1 MTGLSALLLLLSIAF
16 GARAQSL
23 HGTIAGTVTDPSGK
37 PLGEAR
43 VRLSEVETGR
53 ERTTTAA
60 HSGEFRIPLLPA
72 GRYRLAVEQPGY
84 QSRSMELALLI
95 NQEIRVE
102 VPMLPAGRA
111 ESIEV
116 RAPRSLLRPE
126 SAATG
131 AVIENHQ
138 VRGLPLD
145 GRNFLE
151 LTLLTPGVA
160 PAAQGSAGSVRG
172 SFAVN
177 VNGARESSN
186 MYLLDGVYNGDPKL
200 NGTGLSSSA
209 DAIRESEMSTST
221 YDASFGRNG
230 GGQVNVAVKSGTNE
244 LHGTAYYF
252 FRNSVLDAR
261 NFFVPAGEPDPRYQR
276 NQFGFSAGGPLARNR
291 TFLFGNYEGRRIAE
305 GITKVSNVPTALER
319 TGDFSQSG
327 LRYLIDPFTMQ
338 PFPGNRVPANRIHP
352 AGNNIV
358 NLYPLPNRNV
368 PGQNYV
374 SSPVQRDRN
383 DQFDVR
389 LDHQLTASGDFA
401 ARYSMSDRGL
411 YEPFSGPSFAAIPGF
426 GTGVPLRS
434 HNFMLSEIHAITP
447 AFLNELRAGFSRVSG
462 SSLQEN
468 IDQNLNRM
476 VGLPSLSDNPRRYG
490 LSFMT
495 LPGYSSLG
503 DEFNNP
509 QQSATNV
516 YQVLDNATWLRGP
529 SLCKFGFEFRRTQQ
543 NAFRDVQ
550 SRGFLNFLG
559 LTGNSVAELL
569 QGLPS
574 YTGGAILDNPQYLRT
589 SSYNFFVNDNWRV
602 VPRLTLNLGLRYE
615 YNSPPVDRYDR
626 ANVYDLAQGRLVP
639 VGVGGVPRGGFLP
652 DRNNFAP
659 RLGLAW
665 TVGSDERT
673 VVRAGYGFY
682 YDQSPLAPGE
692 GLYFSPPYFNFRLF
706 YSLPQFPLTLD
717 NPWPSNFPF
726 PTPPSALAFQRDLR
740 SAYMQHWNFGIQR
753 QVGRSGVV
761 EGGYVA
767 SKGTKLL
774 SARDINQPAPSAAQ
788 FNPRPNPYF
797 DDISALESRASSSYQ
812 SLQARYQRG
821 FAAGISALVG
831 YTWAKSIDDSSNFFS
846 SAGDPNFPQ
855 DSYNVSAERGR
866 SNFDVRHRLTASYS
880 WELPFGRGKRWL
892 SEGAAARIAGGWQTF
907 GIWTFQTGRP
917 FTVALLP
924 ELDNSGTGRSVL
936 GFGANDRPDVLRNPA
951 LPDPAPERWFDTT
964 AFTIPARGNFGN
976 AGRNILDGPGLRS
989 INVSLLR
996 NFSLRESLS
1005 LQFRAEAFNLLNNV
1019 NFDLPDIFAGS
1030 PAFGRI
1036 SSAQAPRH
1044 IQFGLKLL
1052 F

>member
-1 MTGLSALLLLLSIAF
+1 MAGLSTFALLISIAV
-16 GARAQSL
+16 AAAAQSL
-23 HGTIAGTVTDPSGK
+23 HGTIAGTVTDESGK
-37 PLGEAR
+37 ALGEAR
-43 VRLSEVETGR
+43 VRLEEAETGR
-53 ERTTTAA
+53 VRTAMAA
-60 HSGEFRIPLLPA
+60 DGDFRIPLLPA
-72 GRYRLAVEQPGY
+72 GRYRLQVD
-84 QSRSMELALLI
+84 RSGFQTRMLDLNLLI
-95 NQEIRVE
+95 NQEIRVD
-102 VPMLPAGRA
+102 VQMLSSGRA
-111 ESIEV
+111 ENIEV
-116 RAPRSLLRPE
+116 RATRSLLKPE

-138 VRGLPLD
+138 IRGLPLD

-151 LTLLTPGVA
+151 LTLLAPGVA

-177 VNGARESSN
+177 VNGARENSN

-200 NGTGLSSSA
+200 NGTALSSSA
-209 DAIRESEMSTST
+209 DAIREFEVSAST

-276 NQFGFSAGGPLARNR
+276 SQFGFSAGGPLARNR
-291 TFLFGNYEGRRIAE
+291 TFLFGDYEGRRSAE
-305 GITKVSNVPTALER
+305 GITKVTNVPTELER
-319 TGDFSQSG
+319 SGDFSQSG

-338 PFPGNRVPANRIHP
+338 PFPGNRVPASRVHP
-352 AGNNIV
+352 AGSNIV
-358 NLYPLPNRNV
+358 NLYPLPNRAV
-368 PGQNYV
+368 PGQNYA
-374 SSPVQRDRN
+374 SSPSQRDRN

-401 ARYSMSDRGL
+401 ARYSMSDRDL
-411 YEPFSGPSFAAIPGF
+411 YEPFSGPTFAAIPGF
-426 GTGVPLRS
+426 GTGVPVRS
-434 HNFMLSEIHAITP
+434 HNLMLSETHAVSP
-447 AFLNELRAGFSRVSG
+447 VLLNELRAAFSRVSG
-462 SSLQEN
+462 SSFQEN
-468 IDQNLNRM
+468 IGRNLNQS
-476 VGLPSLSDNPRRYG
+476 VGLPVLSDIPRRYG

-509 QQSATNV
+509 QRSATNT
-516 YQVLDNATWLRGP
+516 YQVLDNATWSRGR
-529 SLCKFGFEFRRTQQ
+529 SLWKFGFEFRRTQQ
-543 NAFRDVQ
+543 NAYRDVQ

-574 YTGGAILDNPQYLRT
+574 YTGGSILDNPQYLRT
-589 SSYNFFVNDNWRV
+589 SSYNFFLNDNWRV
-602 VPRLTLNLGLRYE
+602 LPRLTLNLGLRYE
-615 YNSPPVDRYDR
+615 YNTPPVDRYDR
-626 ANVYDLAQGRLVP
+626 ANVYDPAQGKLVA
-639 VGVGGVPRGGFLP
+639 VGAGGVPRGGFLP

-659 RLGLAW
+659 RFGFAW
-665 TVGSDERT
+665 TVGGDGRT
-673 VVRAGYGFY
+673 VVRGGYGIY

-706 YSLPQFPLTLD
+706 FSLPQFPLTLD
-717 NPWPSNFPF
+717 NPWPANFPL
-726 PTPPSALAFQRDLR
+726 PTPPSALAFQRDMR
-740 SAYMQHWNFGIQR
+740 SAYMQHWNFSVQR
-753 QVGRSGVV
+753 QVGRTGMV
-761 EGGYVA
+761 EGSYVA

-774 SARDINQPAPSAAQ
+774 SARDINQPGPSAAQ
-788 FNPRPNPYF
+788 FNPRPNPFF
-797 DDISALESRASSSYQ
+797 DDISSLESRASSSYQ
-812 SLQARYQRG
+812 SFQARYQRS
-821 FAAGISALVG
+821 FAAGFSALAG
-831 YTWAKSIDDSSNFFS
+831 YAWAKSIDDSSNFFS

-855 DSYNVSAERGR
+855 NSYNVAAERGR
-866 SNFDVRHRLTASYS
+866 SNFDVRHRVTASYA

-892 SEGAAARIAGGWQTF
+892 AAGAGAHILGGWQTL

-936 GFGANDRPDVLRNPA
+936 GFGANDRPDLLRNPA
-951 LPDPAPERWFDTT
+951 LSGRTPERWFDTA
-964 AFTIPARGNFGN
+964 AFTIPARGSFGN
-976 AGRNILDGPGLRS
+976 AGRNILDGPGLKS

-996 NFSLRESLS
+996 NFSVRESLS

-1030 PAFGRI
+1030 PTFGRI

-1044 IQFGLKLL
+1044 VQFGIKLL

>member
-1 MTGLSALLLLLSIAF
+1 MIGLSALFLLLSMAV
-16 GARAQSL
+16 GVRAQSL
-23 HGTIAGTVTDPSGK
+23 HGTIAGTVTDASGNA
-37 PLGEAR
+37 LGEAR
-43 VRLSEVETGR
+43 VHLREVETGR
-53 ERTTTAA
+53 ERTTTV
-60 HSGEFRIPLLPA
+60 SQTGDFRIPLLPA
-72 GRYRLAVEQPGY
+72 GRYRLEVQGPGY
-84 QSRSMELALLI
+84 QGRSLELDLLI
-95 NQEIRVE
+95 NQEIRIE
-102 VPMLPAGRA
+102 VPMLPASRG

-116 RAPRSLLRPE
+116 RAPRSLLKPE

-131 AVIENHQ
+131 TVIENRQ
-138 VRGLPLD
+138 IRGLPLD

-151 LTLLTPGVA
+151 LTLLTPGVNV
-160 PAAQGSAGSVRG
+160 AAQGSAGSVRG

-177 VNGARESSN
+177 VNGARENSN

-200 NGTGLSSSA
+200 NGTGVNASA
-209 DAIRESEMSTST
+209 DAIREFEVSTST

-230 GGQVNVAVKSGTNE
+230 GGQVNVVVKSGTNDV
-244 LHGTAYYF
+244 HGTAYYF
-252 FRNSVLDAR
+252 FRNSALDAR

-276 NQFGFSAGGPLARNR
+276 NQFGFSAGGPLSRNR
-291 TFLFGNYEGRRIAE
+291 TFLFGDYEGRRAAE

-319 TGDFSQSG
+319 GGDFSQSG
-327 LRYLIDPFTMQ
+327 LRYLLDPITMQ
-338 PFPGNRVPANRIHP
+338 PFPGNRIPASHIHP
-352 AGNNIV
+352 AGSNIAA
-358 NLYPLPNRNV
+358 LYPLPNRGV

-374 SSPVQRDRN
+374 SSPVQLDRN

-389 LDHQLTASGDFA
+389 LDHQVTASGDMA
-401 ARYSMSDRGL
+401 ARYSMSDRSL
-411 YEPFSGPSFAAIPGF
+411 FEPFSGPSFATVPGF
-426 GTGVPLRS
+426 GIDLPVRS
-434 HNFMLSEIHAITP
+434 HNFMLSETHAVTP
-447 AFLNELRAGFSRVSG
+447 VLLNEARVAFSRVSG

-468 IDQNLNRM
+468 MDRNLNQA
-476 VGLPSLSDNPRRYG
+476 VGLPALSDNPRRYG

-503 DEFNNP
+503 DEFNDP

-516 YQVLDNATWLRGP
+516 YQALDNATWSRGR
-529 SLCKFGFEFRRTQQ
+529 SLWKFGFEFRRTQQ

-574 YTGGAILDNPQYLRT
+574 YTGGALLDNPQYLRT
-589 SSYNFFVNDNWRV
+589 SSYSVFVNDNWRV
-602 VPRLTLNLGLRYE
+602 LPRLTLNLGLRYE

-626 ANVYDLAQGRLVP
+626 ANIYDPGRGSLVP
-639 VGVGGVPRGGFLP
+639 VGTAGVPRGGFLP
-652 DRNNFAP
+652 DRNNLAP

-665 TVGSDERT
+665 TVDRNART
-673 VVRAGYGFY
+673 VVRAGYGVY

-692 GLYFSPPYFNFRLF
+692 GLYFSPPYYNFRLYF
-706 YSLPQFPLTLD
+706 SLPQFPLTLD

-740 SAYMQHWNFGIQR
+740 SSYMQHWNFNIQR
-753 QVGRSGVV
+753 QVGRIGVV

-812 SLQARYQRG
+812 SFQARYQRS
-821 FAAGISALVG
+821 FAAGFSALAG

-892 SEGAAARIAGGWQTF
+892 PEGAGARILGGWQTF

-936 GFGANDRPDVLRNPA
+936 GFGANDRPDVVRNPA
-951 LPDPAPERWFDTT
+951 LPVRTAERWFDTA
-964 AFTIPARGNFGN
+964 AFAIPARGSFGN

-996 NFSLRESLS
+996 DFSLRESLS
-1005 LQFRAEAFNLLNNV
+1005 LQFRAEAFNLLNSV

-1030 PAFGRI
+1030 PTFGRV
-1036 SSAQAPRH
+1036 SSAHAPRH